1 MGNCLNAFRNIRWG
15 NWGGLCGAALEMEMF
30 RLVSFTFIAI
40 KDEEAPRFSTPPLLD
55 NQNEDRGPA
64 KDFGLWA
71 GELLGFELDFL
82 FHQNVT
88 AFPAGCQKLY

>member
-1 MGNCLNAFRNIRWG
+1 MGPRG
-15 NWGGLCGAALEMEMF
+15 NHLTRSTISVGAIGAGPGGAGLETL
-30 RLVSFTFIAI
+30 RLVSFTFIPI
-40 KDEEAPRFSTPPLLD
+40 KDEEAPRFPPPPLLD
-55 NQNEDRGPA
+55 NQNEDQP
-64 KDFGLWA
+64 KTLDFTL

>member
-1 MGNCLNAFRNIRWG
+1 MGLSMGNCLNAFRNIRRG
-15 NWGGLCGAALEMEMF
+15 NWGGSCGAALEIF
-30 RLVSFTFIAI
+30 RLVSFTFIPI
-40 KDEEAPRFSTPPLLD
+40 KDEEAPRFPTPPLLD
-55 NQNEDRGPA
+55 NQNEDQP
-64 KDFGLWA
+64 KTLDFAL

>member
-1 MGNCLNAFRNIRWG
+1 MDCLNAFCNIRWG
-15 NWGGLCGAALEMEMF
+15 NWGGSCGAALEIF
-30 RLVSFTFIAI
+30 RLVSFAFIAI
-40 KDEEAPRFSTPPLLD
+40 KNEEAPRFPPPPLLD
-55 NQNEDRGPA
+55 DQNEDQP
-64 KDFGLWA
+64 KTLDFVL